1 MKFNPFRSVRRLA
14 NDLFKRKSHKKSPTK
29 IKTDIPVGD
38 VKVTTGTPTGSVD
51 LPTQMN
57 PVGIFVF
64 AETSLKDGSATL
76 TKSLNASPV
85 TDAEQI
91 QGLADLESFSWAYAP
106 LMSSVTL
113 KPVIVFAFA
122 GGVLYL
128 VKKRRSSNRGDDTGR
143 QSSDKGNS

>member
-1 MKFNPFRSVRRLA
+1 
-14 NDLFKRKSHKKSPTK
+14 
-29 IKTDIPVGD
+29 
-38 VKVTTGTPTGSVD
+38 
-51 LPTQMN
+51 MN